1 MRTANRNRVVA
12 VVSAVIVGA
21 LALSVFV
28 ATSGAQQRRAPSPGW
43 EYAQLRMI
51 GHDAVLWTTSGA
63 YFIEGPDRRDAER
76 VEGTTRLRLVQPLI
90 VFHLNAVGP
99 AGWEVVPMPAGS
111 EETAILLRRP
121 I

>member
-1 MRTANRNRVVA
+1 MIAMRNNRTLATMAAALVCA
-12 VVSAVIVGA
+12 AALLLFGSA
-21 LALSVFV
+21 
-28 ATSGAQQRRAPSPGW
+28 TGAQQRRAPATAW
-43 EYAQLRMI
+43 EYGQLRLV
-51 GHDAVLWTTSGA
+51 GHDAVLWTSNGA
-63 YFIEGPDRRDAER
+63 FFIEGPDRRDAER

-99 AGWEVVPMPAGS
+99 AGWEVVPMPSGA